1 MRKWW
6 GIALA
11 ASMLLYI
18 VVPVHAEDYTGGS
31 GWKVQFI
38 GNAMTSN
45 FTSADIAAAVH
56 ALQPGDSVTI
66 SLSLENSSNGDTQWY
81 MTNKVLSSLEDSSEA
96 ARGGAYTYELSYT
109 DEGGAV
115 TTLFSSQ
122 RVGGEGTAGG
132 IGLHGATDSL
142 EEYFLLDSLNA
153 GEKGAVTLTV
163 ALDGETQGNGYQNT
177 LADLQMNFAVD
188 TLTLTADN
196 GGNGGNGGGTDSGG
210 GDSSTFSYS
219 TGMAKTGDSA
229 NLALWSAVAFAS
241 GILLL
246 ILAVLWIRKDRKESR
261 S

>member
-18 VVPVHAEDYTGGS
+18 AVPVHAEDYTGGS
-31 GWKVQFI
+31 GWKVQFT

-56 ALQPGDSVTI
+56 ALPPGDSVTI

-115 TTLFSSQ
+115 PACGRRGNRRRNRPARGHGQS
-122 RVGGEGTAGG
+122 GG
-132 IGLHGATDSL
+132 IFPAGFPERGREGSRDADCGAGRGDSGKRIP
-142 EEYFLLDSLNA
+142 EYIGGSADELC
-153 GEKGAVTLTV
+153 G
-163 ALDGETQGNGYQNT
+163 GY
-177 LADLQMNFAVD
+177 ADLD
-188 TLTLTADN
+188 C
-196 GGNGGNGGGTDSGG
+196 G
-210 GDSSTFSYS
+210 
-219 TGMAKTGDSA
+219 
-229 NLALWSAVAFAS
+229 
-241 GILLL
+241 
-246 ILAVLWIRKDRKESR
+246 
-261 S
+261 